1 MRWLSIPTLLVC
13 VALVGCQNNNADRA
27 VLYQEIREL
36 EDEVYTLEDMLDQY
50 EAKLASARR
59 ANQALRREA
68 GGGENSGDPSRS
80 SIPQT
85 FQPPQIDFV
94 RPSAPDSDAPA
105 YEPSRESLPEPPKT
119 QPLDAPNFEMP
130 GPPDVDPLGDP
141 QVRPSAYY
149 ELYPEEGGS
158 LGGAGRLLQSRRRN
172 EEEITDYIVDHITL
186 NRQLTGAHN
195 RDRHPG
201 DEGVYIVVEPRNKA
215 EQVID
220 VPGKLTIV
228 VTDPGQSGPEGRIA
242 RWDYTMEEAA
252 DSFRQSI
259 FGRGMHLELPW
270 PAEPPQSEELDLYV
284 RFITDDG
291 RRLIAEKKVH
301 ADPLPPQDFVG
312 QDPPPCETCD
322 NSEASGDETSQVVG
336 SSQDSWR
343 RRTRSLRS
351 LIPASSGRATTAS
364 LDTLREAE
372 PAINIPTTAGTSNFD
387 VPAQVDLAPSSTH
400 EEAQAARM
408 LPTTAGPASDE
419 AEQVRYEFAPREHDV
434 WQSEPSP
441 RSQRVEEAPA
451 AKTARKRVEWSP
463 NR

>member
-1 MRWLSIPTLLVC
+1 MRWLSLPTLLVC

-50 EAKLASARR
+50 ESKLASSRR

-68 GGGENSGDPSRS
+68 SGGGNSGDPSRS

-94 RPSAPDSDAPA
+94 PPSSPDTDAPA
-105 YEPSRESLPEPPKT
+105 YVPSRESLPEPPKT

-130 GPPDVDPLGDP
+130 APDVDPLNDP

-158 LGGAGRLLQSRRRN
+158 GGGAGRLLQRRLQK

-195 RDRHPG
+195 SDRHPG

-215 EQVID
+215 DQVID

-228 VTDPGQSGPEGRIA
+228 VTDPGQRGPEGRIA
-242 RWDYTMEEAA
+242 RWDYSMEESA

-270 PAEPPQSEELDLYV
+270 PGEPPQSEELDLYV
-284 RFITDDG
+284 RYITDDG
-291 RRLIAEKKVH
+291 RRLIAEKKVR
-301 ADPLPPQDFVG
+301 ADPLPTHDYAEHRQ
-312 QDPPPCETCD
+312 PPCETCD
-322 NSEASGDETSQVVG
+322 DSEVASGETSQVAG
-336 SSQDSWR
+336 TSQDSWR
-343 RRTRSLRS
+343 RRTRSFRS
-351 LIPASSGRATTAS
+351 LIPASSGEARTAS
-364 LDTLREAE
+364 LDTLLDPE
-372 PAINIPTTAGTSNFD
+372 PVITIPTTAGTSNFD
-387 VPAQVDLAPSSTH
+387 APAEVNLSPSATQT
-400 EEAQAARM
+400 ETQAARM
-408 LPTTAGPASDE
+408 LPTTADPANDGT
-419 AEQVRYEFAPREHDV
+419 EQVRYEFAPRE
-434 WQSEPSP
+434 QSEPRP
-441 RSQRVEEAPA
+441 REQPEKAPP